1 MSKKVKNKETM
12 FEKGTEFTNLNHAK
26 QVAEKEGKKIK
37 FKLICAGISLLT
49 TIVWLLY
56 WFAGIEGTAMED
68 VLGVPLV
75 IGVVAMFVCTNI
87 SYFKYFGKCC
97 KITWFLIPIFPID
110 IIFCIMGGVAFMMA
124 SLYVPVL
131 PCLITLYQS
140 YITKK
145 EAENY
150 ISVTDDYTEL
160 IPVVQ
165 L

>member
-1 MSKKVKNKETM
+1 MSGKVKTKETM
-12 FEKGTEFTNLNHAK
+12 FEKGAEFANLNQAK

-37 FKLICAGISLLT
+37 FKLICAAISLVT
-49 TIVWLLY
+49 SIAWLIY
-56 WFAGIEGTAMED
+56 GSGVEGTTAED
-68 VLGVPLV
+68 VLGWLVV
-75 IGVVAMFVCTNI
+75 IGVAAMLVCTNV
-87 SYFKYFGKCC
+87 SYLKYFGKCC

-110 IIFCIMGGVAFMMA
+110 LIFCIMGGVAFMMA

-150 ISVTDDYTEL
+150 ISAADSYAEF

>member
-56 WFAGIEGTAMED
+56 WFAGIEGTAMGD

>member
-1 MSKKVKNKETM
+1 MSKKVKTKETM
-12 FEKGTEFTNLNHAK
+12 FEKGTEFVNLNHAK

-37 FKLICAGISLLT
+37 FKLICSAISLVT
-49 TIVWLLY
+49 SIAWLIY
-56 WFAGIEGTAMED
+56 GSGVEGTTAED
-68 VLGVPLV
+68 ILGWLVV
-75 IGVVAMFVCTNI
+75 IGVAAMLVCTNI
-87 SYFKYFGKCC
+87 SYLKYFGKCC
-97 KITWFLIPIFPID
+97 KITWFLIPIFPVD
-110 IIFCIMGGVAFMMA
+110 LIFCVMGGVAFMMA

-150 ISVTDDYTEL
+150 ISVTDDYAEF

>member
-1 MSKKVKNKETM
+1 MSKKVKTKETM
-12 FEKGTEFTNLNHAK
+12 FEKGTEFVNLNHAK
-26 QVAEKEGKKIK
+26 QVSEKEGKKIK
-37 FKLICAGISLLT
+37 FKLICSAISLVT
-49 TIVWLLY
+49 SIAWLIY
-56 WFAGIEGTAMED
+56 GSGVEGTTAED
-68 VLGVPLV
+68 ILGWFVV
-75 IGVVAMFVCTNI
+75 IGIVAMFACTNI

-110 IIFCIMGGVAFMMA
+110 IIFCILGGTAFMMA

-145 EAENY
+145 EADNY
-150 ISVTDDYTEL
+150 ISLTDNYTED